1 MRSCVELVS
10 PETVRLLRWHA
21 GLYGHDPESVSGATA
36 TGQRVSEAVAAFVSV
51 LDRFNHELNG
61 LRPSESVVA
70 ESDDVPRDVAYSVS
84 QVTAMLRAADAADLA
99 ERVDTAWNGVLAGDI
114 DDLAEHIEQEHRTG
128 P

>member
-1 MRSCVELVS
+1 
-10 PETVRLLRWHA
+10 
-21 GLYGHDPESVSGATA
+21 
-36 TGQRVSEAVAAFVSV
+36 VSEAVAAFVSV